1 MNTTAT
7 NRKIRVL
14 LSALRNEK
22 LIPRPE
28 FQRRLVW
35 SNKHKLSFIETILK
49 GFPFPEIY
57 IAAGE
62 VDADTAE
69 GTEMLVDGQQRV
81 TTLNQYFTGS
91 AELKIVEEL
100 PSYESLTPEEKMKFL
115 EYEVVIRDL
124 GRQTIGQIKEVFKRI
139 NSTSYSLNA
148 MEIHNARYDGAF
160 KKFAETIAQ
169 DKFFEDHGVFSP
181 GDVRRMHDA
190 RFALMFIISIMS
202 TYFNRDEE
210 LEAYL
215 QRYNDDFNDQEQL
228 SEEIHAV
235 FEFIQKCSFTD
246 GSRAWKKADLLTLL
260 VEVHR
265 ALYKAK
271 EKIKASR
278 VSSAIKQFYKRVGK
292 MSDLSDS
299 RGTRDAIAYEYYQA
313 ALQATNDRSSRI
325 TRGKI
330 IKKII
335 NEVPS

>member
-1 MNTTAT
+1 MLIESQSCHRAAVIDTAGTAT
-7 NRKIRVL
+7 
-14 LSALRNEK
+14 SWESQTQ
-22 LIPRPE
+22 PRSVDETPARHARGSPE
-28 FQRRLVW
+28 
-35 SNKHKLSFIETILK
+35 
-49 GFPFPEIY
+49 P
-57 IAAGE
+57 
-62 VDADTAE
+62 
-69 GTEMLVDGQQRV
+69 
-81 TTLNQYFTGS
+81 
-91 AELKIVEEL
+91 
-100 PSYESLTPEEKMKFL
+100 LT
-115 EYEVVIRDL
+115 
-124 GRQTIGQIKEVFKRI
+124 
-139 NSTSYSLNA
+139 
-148 MEIHNARYDGAF
+148 
-160 KKFAETIAQ
+160 
-169 DKFFEDHGVFSP
+169 
-181 GDVRRMHDA
+181 
-190 RFALMFIISIMS
+190 FIISIMS

-215 QRYNDDFNDQEQL
+215 QRYNDDCNDQEQL
-228 SEEIHAV
+228 SEEINAV

-278 VSSAIKQFYKRVGK
+278 VSSAIKQFYQQVGK

-335 NEVPS
+335 NDVPS